1 MTWAGGYGRYLQPNF
16 SNKAVKHLSVIAF
29 THKTTSL
36 KDLSRFFLHEEN
48 QDERLQKLK
57 ALTGLTELLYI
68 STCNRIEFVIYHTSV
83 VDHNFLK
90 SFFKNFREDWNESE
104 ISFAVKHAQVFE
116 NDAAVRHL
124 MEVASSLDSM
134 VVGER
139 EIITQVRN
147 AYDRCKQAG
156 LTGDSLR
163 LVIKNV
169 ITTAK
174 QVYTETKVGEN
185 PLSVVS
191 LAYRKLRSL
200 EVPVNARF
208 IVIGAGETNG
218 NLLKYLAKHGYKN
231 FSIFNRTVSKAEQ
244 LAESFN
250 ISGQTIKAFALDEL
264 ASFKNGFDVLI
275 TCTSS
280 PQAIVTGNVYSA
292 LLNNDREKKILID
305 LALPADVHH
314 EVISGN
320 DVQYI
325 GLHELKK
332 EAEQNLLDREAEVK
346 AAGRII
352 DEGIEEFHGQ
362 FRTRKV
368 ELKMREVPQKIRE
381 IKTKAMTDVF
391 ATEINSLD
399 ERSKE
404 VLLNVMDYMEK
415 KCISVPMIM
424 AKEIILSTSKM

>member
-1 MTWAGGYGRYLQPNF
+1 
-16 SNKAVKHLSVIAF
+16 VKKLSVVAF

-36 KDLSRFFLHEEN
+36 NDLSRFFLHEEN
-48 QDERLQKLK
+48 HDERLQKLK
-57 ALTGLTELLYI
+57 ALSGLSELLYI
-68 STCNRIEFVIYHTSV
+68 STCNRIEFVMYHSSSL
-83 VDHNFLK
+83 DQHFLK
-90 SFFKNFREDWNESE
+90 SFFKNFRDDWNETE
-104 ISFAVKHAQVFE
+104 ISFAVDHAQVFE
-116 NDAAVRHL
+116 SDTAVRHL

-147 AYDRCKQAG
+147 AYDRCKRAG

-174 QVYTETKVGEN
+174 QVYTETRVGEN

-191 LAYRKLRSL
+191 LAFRKLRSL

-231 FSIFNRTVSKAEQ
+231 FSIFNRTHSKAVQ
-244 LAESFN
+244 LAESFDDA
-250 ISGQTIKAFALDEL
+250 GQKIKAFSLDEL
-264 ASFKNGFDVLI
+264 TSYKDGFDVLV

-280 PQAIVTGNVYSA
+280 PEAIVTGNKYSA
-292 LLNNDREKKILID
+292 LLGDDHQKKILVD
-305 LALPADVHH
+305 LALPADIHN
-314 EVISGN
+314 EVVSGF

-325 GLHELKK
+325 GLQELKK
-332 EAEQNLLDREAEVK
+332 EAERNLREREAEVK
-346 AAGRII
+346 AAARII

-362 FRTRKV
+362 YRTRKV
-368 ELKMREVPQKIRE
+368 ELKMREVPEKIRE

-391 ATEINSLD
+391 AAEINSLD
-399 ERSKE
+399 DRSKE
-404 VLLNVMDYMEK
+404 VLLSVMDYMEK

-424 AKEIILSTSKM
+424 AKEIILSER

>member
-1 MTWAGGYGRYLQPNF
+1 
-16 SNKAVKHLSVIAF
+16 VKHLSVIAF

-36 KDLSRFFLHEEN
+36 NDLSRFFLHEEN
-48 QDERLQKLK
+48 HDERLQKLK
-57 ALTGLTELLYI
+57 ALTGISELIYI
-68 STCNRIEFVIYHTSV
+68 STCNRIEFVIYHTSH
-83 VDHNFLK
+83 VDRHFLK
-90 SFFKNFREDWNESE
+90 IFFKHFREDWNEND
-104 ISFAVKHAQVFE
+104 IAFVTGRAQVFE
-116 NDAAVRHL
+116 DDAAVRHL

-147 AYDRCKQAG
+147 AYDRCKRAG

-174 QVYTETKVGEN
+174 QVYTETRVGEN

-200 EVPVNARF
+200 NVPVDARF

-218 NLLKYLAKHGYKN
+218 NLLKYLAKHGYSN
-231 FSIFNRTVSKAEQ
+231 FSIFNRTLSKAVQ
-244 LAESFN
+244 LARSFN
-250 ISGQTIKAFALDEL
+250 HSENIKAFALDEL
-264 ASFKNGFDVLI
+264 TSYPEGFDVLI
-275 TCTSS
+275 TCTSA
-280 PQAIVTGNVYSA
+280 PEAIVTTNVFN
-292 LLNNDREKKILID
+292 LLLAGENDQKVIID
-305 LALPADVHH
+305 LALPADVHN
-314 EVISGN
+314 EVISGS

-325 GLHELKK
+325 GLNELKK
-332 EAEQNLLDREAEVK
+332 EAEQNLREREAEVK
-346 AAGRII
+346 EAARII

-368 ELKMREVPQKIRE
+368 ELKMREVPEKIRE

-391 ATEINSLD
+391 AAEINSLD
-399 ERSKE
+399 DRSKE
-404 VLLNVMDYMEK
+404 VLHSVMDYMEK
-415 KCISVPMIM
+415 KCISVPMII
-424 AKEIILSTSKM
+424 AKEIILSNR

>member
-1 MTWAGGYGRYLQPNF
+1 
-16 SNKAVKHLSVIAF
+16 VKYISVIAF

-36 KDLSRFFLHEEN
+36 NDLSRFFLHEEN
-48 QDERLQKLK
+48 HDERLQKLK
-57 ALTGLTELLYI
+57 VLTGISELLYI
-68 STCNRIEFVIYHTSV
+68 STCNRIEFVIYHSSV
-83 VDHNFLK
+83 IDANFLR

-104 ISFAVKHAQVFE
+104 ISFAVEHAQVFE
-116 NDAAVRHL
+116 NDAAIRHL

-147 AYDRCKQAG
+147 AYDRCRNAG
-156 LTGDSLR
+156 LTGDSIR

-174 QVYTETKVGEN
+174 QVYTETRVGEN

-191 LAYRKLRSL
+191 LAFRKLRSL
-200 EVPVNARF
+200 NVPVNARF

-218 NLLKYLAKHGYKN
+218 NLLKYLAKHGYRN
-231 FSIFNRTVSKAEQ
+231 FSIFNRTLNKAVQLAQSFSNADQKINAFGLDQ
-244 LAESFN
+244 LAE
-250 ISGQTIKAFALDEL
+250 
-264 ASFKNGFDVLI
+264 FKNGFDVLI

-280 PQAIVTGNVYSA
+280 PDAIVTGKLFTS
-292 LLNNDREKKILID
+292 LLGKDKQEKIVID
-305 LALPADVHH
+305 LALPADVHE
-314 EVISGN
+314 EVVSGF

-325 GLHELKK
+325 GLNELKK
-332 EAEQNLLDREAEVK
+332 EAEQNLREREAEVK
-346 AAGRII
+346 EADRII
-352 DEGIEEFHGQ
+352 DEGIEEFHAQ

-368 ELKMREVPQKIRE
+368 ELKMREVPQKIRD

-424 AKEIILSTSKM
+424 AKEIILSTK

>member
-1 MTWAGGYGRYLQPNF
+1 M
-16 SNKAVKHLSVIAF
+16 KHISVIAF

-36 KDLSRFFLHEEN
+36 NDLSRFFLHEEN
-48 QDERLQKLK
+48 HDERLQKLK

-68 STCNRIEFVIYHTSV
+68 STCNRIEFVIYHSSI
-83 VDHNFLK
+83 VDTNFLR
-90 SFFKNFREDWNESE
+90 SFFKNFRDDWDERE
-104 ISFAVKHAQVFE
+104 VTFAIDHAQVFE
-116 NDAAVRHL
+116 DDAAIRHL

-147 AYDRCKQAG
+147 AYDRCKRAG
-156 LTGDSLR
+156 LTGDSIR

-174 QVYTETKVGEN
+174 QVYTETRVGEN

-191 LAYRKLRSL
+191 LAFRKLRSL
-200 EVPVNARF
+200 NVPVNARF

-231 FSIFNRTVSKAEQ
+231 FSIFNRTISKAVQ
-244 LAESFN
+244 LAESFGN
-250 ISGQTIKAFALDEL
+250 ADQKINAFGLDKL
-264 ASFKNGFDVLI
+264 TAFKNGFDVLV
-275 TCTSS
+275 TCTSA
-280 PQAIVTGNVYSA
+280 PDAIVTGNVYRS
-292 LLNNDREKKILID
+292 LLEDDKEQKILID
-305 LALPADVHH
+305 LALPADVHD
-314 EVISGN
+314 EVVSGFY
-320 DVQYI
+320 VQYI
-325 GLHELKK
+325 GLNELKK
-332 EAEQNLLDREAEVK
+332 EAEQNLREREAEVK
-346 AAGRII
+346 EAGRII
-352 DEGIEEFHGQ
+352 DEGIEEFHAQ

-424 AKEIILSTSKM
+424 AKEIILSTK